1 MDKVKD
7 KRYKRTL
14 FVGLGG
20 AGIKTLRRL
29 KEKIKQANG
38 GELPGQVK
46 FLLIDTNATELA
58 NFRDFDCN
66 EKVCIAVREP
76 HQRYEY
82 DKKNGDSTHRYIPE
96 KNAHSLKALERGA
109 GQIRSNGHFA
119 VIENQYSNKLIR
131 IFREAADQIEDI
143 DVNGDKLERDPKIE
157 VRMCFSIAGGTGSG
171 TFLPIATLIRSA
183 IRHCE
188 LTAYIYS
195 ATHFEKFVENSAKKP
210 VMQNAYASLLELDY
224 MMHFGRNGLNYENVK
239 FNFGP
244 HETQH
249 IEQSTRPFEEVY
261 YIDKHTSLPL
271 PESVEFAYNELK
283 RLQENTAE
291 AMHIATTNIITAH
304 TGTVDN
310 VRQKLLEGQFDVGD
324 KFAWVSGFG
333 IAELF
338 LNRISSD
345 SSGAIVLGNKSLC
358 ARVGDCYIDEKIKNQ
373 IVDEFTRGKWDE
385 SKGDN
390 DGDPIL
396 NKFYPKDIDELEKVC
411 LELLHQGSQ
420 DSRSS
425 AFEPY
430 NLDFIRNKK
439 GLCKSDDEVKLLVQ
453 TFEKNLDNMIE
464 SLIDSDKYGNVSIK
478 GAQGEKFGISLK
490 TLQGILKS
498 IEETFD
504 KSIAKIGDEKK
515 SVKSKEDEADRNEK
529 KCLDNSNAKD
539 DKKQG
544 FFSKLFGRKS
554 APVKKV
560 TGEDETCK
568 LKELKS
574 KTLACRIMAERYS
587 KTEDVLTQCKQKL
600 INKNEEVLH
609 WINVLEKAYDEG
621 KHKPEKESE
630 VRKLKAENRVEVEN
644 FEFSY
649 YRISLATIK
658 NLVQLN
664 DKEPEN
670 INSDTLFRWICSQI
684 SSDCGGLQKY
694 LMDAKEQIRLLPQD
708 RRNKDE
714 RTEAQKKLERLI
726 DLSTPT
732 MQIDSHGYGSR
743 VNLDHFWYLMTS
755 FKDNELYNNDDS
767 DLTKVE
773 DKDKSPGQL
782 LKELLEPFLQGE
794 KINCVPVDGWENKA
808 ILYRVDSAVP
818 AYFVDG
824 VCVGEL
830 GGNTLED
837 CYEELKKTRPHY
849 TPFSHEML
857 RQKLE
862 NGLTV
867 LRPHD
872 NTLDEIALEH
882 WVNFQLLSA
891 RLNPR
896 FSINFQPCPKYAH
909 RACTTM
915 GYYSIVSDSL
925 GKNLTA
931 SLDDRDNILILGK
944 NRTDAYSMF
953 TRYCKTLVEEYP
965 EYREAIDQIQN
976 ENYEE
981 MFVMDG
987 KEYLD
992 IVLPKWT
999 LLKFAEDD
1007 PERIQLKKEMDFMDK
1022 RKKDF
1027 EEKKRKSQKI
1037 DNVKESHRDKPEQ
1050 PNDGKPDDDDDNKGK

>member
-1 MDKVKD
+1 MDKVKNV
-7 KRYKRTL
+7 RYKRTL

-76 HQRYEY
+76 YQRYEY

-143 DVNGDKLERDPKIE
+143 DVNGNKLERDPKIE

-338 LNRISSD
+338 LTKLNFND
-345 SSGAIVLGNKSLC
+345 SRVVDAAFASID
-358 ARVGDCYIDEKIKNQ
+358 ARMKNIDEKDKEKFKRYAYDLVRDN
-373 IVDEFTRGKWDE
+373 DYGFDSDE
-385 SKGDN
+385 SKGKD
-390 DGDPIL
+390 DKDPIL
-396 NKFYPKDIDELEKVC
+396 TAIVTEEKIV
-411 LELLHQGSQ
+411 
-420 DSRSS
+420 D
-425 AFEPY
+425 Y
-430 NLDFIRNKK
+430 IKK
-439 GLCKSDDEVKLLVQ
+439 
-453 TFEKNLDNMIE
+453 IE
-464 SLIDSDKYGNVSIK
+464 SIPNIHID
-478 GAQGEKFGISLK
+478 A
-490 TLQGILKS
+490 KS
-498 IEETFD
+498 IDYELFKVFGMGSNEDLD
-504 KSIAKIGDEKK
+504 KLISTLVEKR
-515 SVKSKEDEADRNEK
+515 V
-529 KCLDNSNAKD
+529 C
-539 DKKQG
+539 
-544 FFSKLFGRKS
+544 SKLK
-554 APVKKV
+554 
-560 TGEDETCK
+560 K
-568 LKELKS
+568 LKE
-574 KTLACRIMAERYS
+574 E
-587 KTEDVLTQCKQKL
+587 
-600 INKNEEVLH
+600 
-609 WINVLEKAYDEG
+609 WINNLWKSDSDGKYVVAYNEGEGEILSIPEVKFILDQINDCFGNSITQLKKELDSLKDDCSSAVEDYNSLLLKGKGPEKKGFFANLFGGSKNDGNLMVNSVSVMLPKYKEVVKCILLKYRHEKAIKYFELCQKCISELNKEFTTFENVLGNAKLG
-621 KHKPEKESE
+621 KPNHVEESQDG
-630 VRKLKAENRVEVEN
+630 VIIRKENRVEVAN
-644 FEFSY
+644 ISAGYRLSY
-649 YRISLATIK
+649 KDLEELKEEKSYPTHSNKFDYVRRQIVATGELK
-658 NLVQLN
+658 
-664 DKEPEN
+664 D
-670 INSDTLFRWICSQI
+670 
-684 SSDCGGLQKY
+684 Y
-694 LMDAKEQIRLLPQD
+694 LKDAKKQIRLLPQD

-714 RTEAQKKLERLI
+714 RTEAQKNLERLI

-773 DKDKSPGQL
+773 DEHKSPGQL

-794 KINCVPVDGWENKA
+794 KINCVPVDGWDNKA

-830 GGNTLED
+830 GGNTLEG

-953 TRYCKTLVEEYP
+953 TRYCKTLVDEYP
-965 EYREAIDQIQN
+965 EYREVIDQIQN
-976 ENYEE
+976 DDYEE

-987 KEYLD
+987 KQYMD

-1027 EEKKRKSQKI
+1027 DEKKRKSQKI
-1037 DNVKESHRDKPEQ
+1037 DNVIDSHKDKPGQ
-1050 PNDGKPDDDDDNKGK
+1050 PGGGNPDDDNDDK

>member
-29 KEKIKQANG
+29 KEKIMQANG

-76 HQRYEY
+76 YQRYEY
-82 DKKNGDSTHRYIPE
+82 EKKNGDTHRYIPE

-143 DVNGDKLERDPKIE
+143 DVNGNKLERDPKIE

-345 SSGAIVLGNKSLC
+345 SSGAIVLGNKSLR

-439 GLCKSDDEVKLLVQ
+439 GLCKSDDVVKLLVQ

-464 SLIDSDKYGNVSIK
+464 SLIDLDKYGNVSIK

-504 KSIAKIGDEKK
+504 KSIAKIGEEKK
-515 SVKSKEDEADRNEK
+515 SVKSKEDEADRKEK
-529 KCLDNSNAKD
+529 KCLENSNAKD
-539 DKKQG
+539 DKKPV

-694 LMDAKEQIRLLPQD
+694 LMDAKEQIRLLPQE

-794 KINCVPVDGWENKA
+794 KINCVPVDGWDNKA

-830 GGNTLED
+830 GGNTLEG

-953 TRYCKTLVEEYP
+953 TRYCKTLVDEYP
-965 EYREAIDQIQN
+965 EYREVIDQIQN

-1037 DNVKESHRDKPEQ
+1037 NNVKESHRDKPEQ

>member
-1 MDKVKD
+1 MDKIKD

-20 AGIKTLRRL
+20 EGIKTLRQL
-29 KEKIKQANG
+29 KKKIKEANDG
-38 GELPGQVK
+38 KLPGQVK

-76 HQRYEY
+76 YQRYEY
-82 DKKNGDSTHRYIPE
+82 EKKNGDTHRYIPE

-143 DVNGDKLERDPKIE
+143 DVNSDELERDPKIE

-195 ATHFEKFVENSAKKP
+195 ATHFEKCVENSAKKS
-210 VMQNAYASLLELDY
+210 VMQNAYASILELDY

-244 HETQH
+244 HETQQ

-261 YIDKHTSLPL
+261 YIDKHTALPM
-271 PESVEFAYNELK
+271 PESIEFAYNERE
-283 RLQENTAE
+283 RLRETTAE
-291 AMHIATTNIITAH
+291 AIHIATTNIITAH

-338 LNRISSD
+338 LDQKNYDDERIVEAALKAISD
-345 SSGAIVLGNKSLC
+345 SLKEP
-358 ARVGDCYIDEKIKNQ
+358 DEEKKKKIKNYAEDFVAQ
-373 IVDEFTRGKWDE
+373 ELKSDE
-385 SKGDN
+385 SKGDA
-390 DGDPIL
+390 DGNQVLEGIL
-396 NKFYPKDIDELEKVC
+396 ATGDLDEYVKG
-411 LELLHQGSQ
+411 QKP
-420 DSRSS
+420 SS
-425 AFEPY
+425 AY
-430 NLDFIRNKK
+430 HTYTDNQKINLVSKYT
-439 GLCKSDDEVKLLVQ
+439 SP
-453 TFEKNLDNMIE
+453 E
-464 SLIDSDKYGNVSIK
+464 SLI
-478 GAQGEKFGISLK
+478 
-490 TLQGILKS
+490 
-498 IEETFD
+498 EERY
-504 KSIAKIGDEKK
+504 KKIRVLIGDW
-515 SVKSKEDEADRNEK
+515 
-529 KCLDNSNAKD
+529 
-539 DKKQG
+539 
-544 FFSKLFGRKS
+544 
-554 APVKKV
+554 
-560 TGEDETCK
+560 
-568 LKELKS
+568 
-574 KTLACRIMAERYS
+574 
-587 KTEDVLTQCKQKL
+587 
-600 INKNEEVLH
+600 INKN
-609 WINVLEKAYDEG
+609 W
-621 KHKPEKESE
+621 KESNGEFIETNSGNKFSLLE
-630 VRKLKAENRVEVEN
+630 VIEILKKIKECFETSKNTINQEYIVANTNFENKKKEYNKGPKEEPEEEGWFKRNAKKLFNVGKKKKNNTKQNEGVIDYSTLKETEYCEVVKCDLLAQRYKEVDTYFIGLIAKVDEEITKLETFKRALEEALKGRIENPSKPKNGVKIVDKNRVEVSN
-644 FEFSY
+644 ISVIDGFALSY
-649 YRISLATIK
+649 KMIQDLANPQIFLDGGAK
-658 NLVQLN
+658 FREVCRLIV
-664 DKEPEN
+664 KEAGC
-670 INSDTLFRWICSQI
+670 LKRY
-684 SSDCGGLQKY
+684 LQT
-694 LMDAKEQIRLLPQD
+694 AKEEIEKLPED

-714 RTEAQKKLERLI
+714 RTECQRNLERLI
-726 DLSTPT
+726 DLSAPSL
-732 MQIDSHGYGSR
+732 QINTHGYGER
-743 VNLDHFWYLMTS
+743 VKMDCFWYLMTS
-755 FKDNELYNNDDS
+755 FDSNDHNC
-767 DLTKVE
+767 
-773 DKDKSPGQL
+773 DKEAHCSSNDESTGKL
-782 LKELLEPFLQGE
+782 LKELIEPFLQGVKLNE
-794 KINCVPVDGWENKA
+794 VHVAGWGNKA

-830 GGNTLED
+830 GGNTLEG

-953 TRYCKTLVEEYP
+953 TRYCKTLVDEYP
-965 EYREAIDQIQN
+965 EYREVIDQIQN
-976 ENYEE
+976 DDYEE

-987 KEYLD
+987 KQYMD

-1027 EEKKRKSQKI
+1027 DEKKRKSQKI
-1037 DNVKESHRDKPEQ
+1037 DNVIDSHKDKPGQ
-1050 PNDGKPDDDDDNKGK
+1050 PGGGNPDDDNDDK